1 MDRHS
6 TRRTDMVPDANERP
20 TLTVDETS
28 KVLGLSRGAAYK
40 AVKDGSIPSIRIGHR
55 ILVPTAA
62 LRRMLQAD
70 EPRPA
75 A

>member
-1 MDRHS
+1 
-6 TRRTDMVPDANERP
+6 MVPDANERP
-20 TLTVDETS
+20 TLTVDETGE
-28 KVLGLSRGAAYK
+28 LMGISRNSAYK
-40 AVKDGSIPSIRIGHR
+40 GVKDGSIPSIRIGNR

-62 LRRMLQAD
+62 LRRMLQVD